1 MFVKYHLIYYAI
13 YCLLAVVIILV
24 HPIFIILLV
33 IYSLFIIYRLNL
45 MTLFAII
52 VFTLI
57 FVLLL
62 RYPSPVDDS
71 ILKGKIVNQDDNNIV
86 LKTATTK
93 VKVYGEFTGFKI
105 GDELEIGVE
114 YFDINEATNDN
125 GFNYRNYLYSQ
136 GITNNA
142 SLTNIIAS
150 KKHDTLVNKLISR
163 FDNDDLVSSYASMFI
178 VGIKDQ
184 VINEYYQQ
192 LTELSVVH
200 LFALSGLHI
209 HMLKKI
215 IKTPLSFMFPDKI
228 LEYVCLVIIGIYVYI
243 IPFNVSFVRAYL
255 VMVLNLLFGK
265 YINRLDSLSIV
276 TILMVG
282 LNPYVIYSLSF
293 IFSYFLYF
301 LIILVNSHKYLNGLI
316 YLGSLPIIINI
327 QYRINLL
334 SLFLGI
340 ILNPLV
346 TILYQLLWLYTL
358 FGSFFKP
365 VTALVIQGLH
375 NIITFSHDFSIYLNF
390 LKPPLFFLLAF
401 YFIYFKMLI
410 KINVKQRIHHEVLL
424 LVSLMIMLYFKPY
437 YQIYG
442 QVVMIDVGQGD
453 SFLIQQPFNR
463 GNILIDTGGLKNS
476 DLASVTLVPYLH
488 SIGIY
493 QLDYVFL
500 SHNDFDHSGAYD
512 SLKNQIKIKQTI
524 TEYQS
529 EIVIGDVIIKMLETS
544 NSEDSNDNSLVLL
557 AEINGLKYLF
567 TGDISTAVELE
578 LIEKYPDLK
587 VDVLKV
593 SHHGSQSATSAA
605 FLMAIDP
612 KIALIS
618 CGKNNFYGHPSSEV
632 IERLDDYGIKTY
644 RTDQSGM
651 VKIVYYGKNNYIFD

>member
-1 MFVKYHLIYYAI
+1 
-13 YCLLAVVIILV
+13 
-24 HPIFIILLV
+24 
-33 IYSLFIIYRLNL
+33 
-45 MTLFAII
+45 
-52 VFTLI
+52 
-57 FVLLL
+57 
-62 RYPSPVDDS
+62 
-71 ILKGKIVNQDDNNIV
+71 
-86 LKTATTK
+86 
-93 VKVYGEFTGFKI
+93 
-105 GDELEIGVE
+105 
-114 YFDINEATNDN
+114 
-125 GFNYRNYLYSQ
+125 
-136 GITNNA
+136 
-142 SLTNIIAS
+142 
-150 KKHDTLVNKLISR
+150 
-163 FDNDDLVSSYASMFI
+163 
-178 VGIKDQ
+178 
-184 VINEYYQQ
+184 
-192 LTELSVVH
+192 
-200 LFALSGLHI
+200 
-209 HMLKKI
+209 
-215 IKTPLSFMFPDKI
+215 
-228 LEYVCLVIIGIYVYI
+228 
-243 IPFNVSFVRAYL
+243 
-255 VMVLNLLFGK
+255 
-265 YINRLDSLSIV
+265 
-276 TILMVG
+276 
-282 LNPYVIYSLSF
+282 
-293 IFSYFLYF
+293 
-301 LIILVNSHKYLNGLI
+301 
-316 YLGSLPIIINI
+316 
-327 QYRINLL
+327 
-334 SLFLGI
+334 
-340 ILNPLV
+340 
-346 TILYQLLWLYTL
+346 
-358 FGSFFKP
+358 
-365 VTALVIQGLH
+365 
-375 NIITFSHDFSIYLNF
+375 
-390 LKPPLFFLLAF
+390 
-401 YFIYFKMLI
+401 MLI

-500 SHNDFDHSGAYD
+500 SHDDFDHSGAYD

-651 VKIVYYGKNNYIFD
+651 VKIVYYRKNNYIFD